1 MGLNNARNVIV
12 GNAAIKGI
20 SGGER
25 RRLCVAMELI
35 TSPKLLFLDEPTS
48 GLDTVTALDLVKT
61 LRKLSRNGC
70 TVLCTIHQPASR
82 IFKEFDALLLLKSG
96 VVLYSGL
103 TNAVIDT
110 FGRAGFPMPS
120 NTNPA
125 DFLLDVITPGLDMTL
140 EATLENQRA
149 LIMAQQFA
157 DVDLDLGADKP
168 LNVQRDVMPWPKQF
182 AVLFQ
187 RSMQEIVRKRRILYV
202 SMIQSILMAI
212 LIGFVFYDIG
222 NSRNSTTRRQPVIF
236 FCAVNQGVFSALMVI
251 NSFPSERALSLRE
264 RAAGTYKASAYFL
277 AKTTADALVQI
288 PQPIVFSIIVY
299 FLVGFQDVG
308 SKFIIFTL
316 FMIFCSLSAT
326 SLALM
331 VSALCKTTDFAVT
344 VLPLTLEIG
353 RLFGGFFLAPALLP
367 KYFVWLDALSYIKYT
382 VS

>member
-1 MGLNNARNVIV
+1 MTAVDCVLFGESRCSETAFSLLVR
-12 GNAAIKGI
+12 AAGTYKA
-20 SGGER
+20 S
-25 RRLCVAMELI
+25 AY
-35 TSPKLLFLDEPTS
+35 FFAPT
-48 GLDTVTALDLVKT
+48 TA
-61 LRKLSRNGC
+61 
-70 TVLCTIHQPASR
+70 
-82 IFKEFDALLLLKSG
+82 DAL
-96 VVLYSGL
+96 
-103 TNAVIDT
+103 
-110 FGRAGFPMPS
+110 
-120 NTNPA
+120 
-125 DFLLDVITPGLDMTL
+125 
-140 EATLENQRA
+140 
-149 LIMAQQFA
+149 
-157 DVDLDLGADKP
+157 
-168 LNVQRDVMPWPKQF
+168 VQIPQ
-182 AVLFQ
+182 L
-187 RSMQEIVRKRRILYV
+187 
-202 SMIQSILMAI
+202 
-212 LIGFVFYDIG
+212 
-222 NSRNSTTRRQPVIF
+222 NSTTRRQPVIF

-367 KYFVWLDALSYIKYT
+367 KYFEWLDALSYIKYT